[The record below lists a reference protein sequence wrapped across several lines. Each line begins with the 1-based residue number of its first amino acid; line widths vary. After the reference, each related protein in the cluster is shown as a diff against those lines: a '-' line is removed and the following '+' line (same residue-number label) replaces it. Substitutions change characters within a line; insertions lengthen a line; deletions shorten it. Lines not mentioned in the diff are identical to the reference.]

1 MGHVRKLWRE
11 YLALANDNELRCV
24 LTGLRIVEGHRS
36 LDKVREQ
43 INLRAQVVGLLAYSD
58 KSSDFRYDELARQLK
73 ARGIN
78 RLTRASLEQFCRDE
92 GLLATRQYRLGT

>member
-11 YLALANDNELRCV
+11 HLALASDDELRSV

-36 LDKVREQ
+36 LDELREH

-58 KSSDFRYDELARQLK
+58 ASSDFRYDELAR
-73 ARGIN
+73 N
-78 RLTRASLEQFCRDE
+78 
-92 GLLATRQYRLGT
+92 